1 MLCQGVELGLVED
14 SSKEDLA
21 DEYNEFICWLAMGK
35 STQKVRKIFSKT
47 NAPINLLDS
56 ALKSYSHSKCQ
67 QLMENPIFKAVFTYF
82 MQHGREKFL
91 SEQAGKHRDL
101 EAALAHF

>member
-1 MLCQGVELGLVED
+1 M
-14 SSKEDLA
+14 

-56 ALKSYSHSKCQ
+56 TLKSYSHSKCQ
-67 QLMENPIFKAVFTYF
+67 QLLGDPIFKSVFAYF
-82 MQHGREKFL
+82 IQHGREKFL
-91 SEQAGKHRDL
+91 EEQPSKRRDL
-101 EAALAHF
+101 EVALALFK